1 MTKRQLWWF
10 QQGKRERQPGGGWQ
24 GKWAG
29 EEEAGERINKY
40 KLHSKIAIMNLKL
53 YLQISVNKIIY

>member
-1 MTKRQLWWF
+1 MVVPA
-10 QQGKRERQPGGGWQ
+10 GEEREAAWGGWQ